1 MDKVQPSQSRTI
13 TTYTYSDTR
22 GSNRTRT
29 ATYQTGSNRISYSDG
44 KRLPTGRWPW
54 KACVHQSQNS
64 LQPILATEGYTMKWP
79 KDRPPYSRTVSGVLL
94 DTSSAP
100 AAPNREWDRSTL
112 QAVLDQVDLNS
123 TENVLLY
130 SGVVQAV
137 PLLGSVFKLNSILRK
152 LSKKLSSDLRKKPF
166 TTVLKTAISL
176 DFIDR
181 FVISPTIDDARK
193 FQDACD
199 YVLRVIQTARDRN
212 AHRFALNSASTEV
225 VSETEST
232 SWRGVSGNLFE
243 HQVRTKRR
251 QTVTSKAF
259 MLLEARYDMLA
270 VDPIKFWAQR
280 VGLTRPLDS
289 VWDLVPFSFIVDY
302 FTRAGDFI
310 DHLSD
315 KMSDVE
321 GLRGRI
327 TAIHDLWG
335 TLLCKGERTSEV
347 IKSQGGPWVPSD
359 AVMEGKYI
367 RPGKS
372 TCRNVYFSRFRIPDP
387 WTALSSLQRDENWG
401 RLNLSLSSTRRRTIA
416 ELVIQAKL

>member
-1 MDKVQPSQSRTI
+1 
-13 TTYTYSDTR
+13 
-22 GSNRTRT
+22 
-29 ATYQTGSNRISYSDG
+29 
-44 KRLPTGRWPW
+44 
-54 KACVHQSQNS
+54 
-64 LQPILATEGYTMKWP
+64 
-79 KDRPPYSRTVSGVLL
+79 
-94 DTSSAP
+94 
-100 AAPNREWDRSTL
+100 
-112 QAVLDQVDLNS
+112 LDQIDLNS
-123 TENVLLY
+123 SENVLLY

-137 PLLGSVFKLNSILRK
+137 PLLGSVFKLNSILRQ
-152 LSKKLSSDLRKKPF
+152 LSKKLSKEFRKKPF
-166 TTVLKTAISL
+166 TTVLKSAISL

-181 FVISPTIDDARK
+181 FVISPTLDDARK

-212 AHRFALNSASTEV
+212 AHQFALNSASTEV
-225 VSETEST
+225 VSETEGT
-232 SWRGVSGNLFE
+232 SWRGVSGDLFE
-243 HQVRTKRR
+243 HQVHTLRR

-259 MLLEARYDMLA
+259 MLLEARYDLLA

-289 VWDLVPFSFIVDY
+289 VWDLVPFSFVVDY

-335 TLLCKGERTSEV
+335 THLCKGERISKV
-347 IKSQGGPWVPSD
+347 IKSQGGPWVPRD

-367 RPGKS
+367 RPGVS
-372 TCRNVYFSRFRIPDP
+372 TCRNTYFSRFRVPDP
-387 WTALSSLQRDENWG
+387 WTALSSLQRDESWG
-401 RLNLSLSSTRRRTIA
+401 KLNLSLSSTRKRTIA
-416 ELVIQAKL
+416 ELIIQAKL

>member
-1 MDKVQPSQSRTI
+1 
-13 TTYTYSDTR
+13 
-22 GSNRTRT
+22 
-29 ATYQTGSNRISYSDG
+29 
-44 KRLPTGRWPW
+44 
-54 KACVHQSQNS
+54 
-64 LQPILATEGYTMKWP
+64 LQPILATEGYTMVWP
-79 KDRPPYSRTVSGVLL
+79 RERPPYSRTVSGVLL
-94 DTSSAP
+94 DTSPAPSAP
-100 AAPNREWDRSTL
+100 LRSWDQSTL

-130 SGVVQAV
+130 SGIVQAV
-137 PLLGSVFKLNSILRK
+137 PLLGSVFKLNSILRQ
-152 LSKKLSSDLRKKPF
+152 LSKKLSKGLRKKPF

-181 FVISPTIDDARK
+181 FVISPTLDDARK

-212 AHRFALNSASTEV
+212 AHRFALKSSSTEV
-225 VSETEST
+225 VSESEST
-232 SWRGVSGNLFE
+232 SWRGVSGDLFE
-243 HQVRTKRR
+243 HKVLTKCR

-259 MLLEARYDMLA
+259 MLLEARYDLLA
-270 VDPIKFWAQR
+270 IDPIKFWAQR

-347 IKSQGGPWVPSD
+347 VKSQGGPWVPRD
-359 AVMEGKYI
+359 ARMEGKYI

-372 TCRNVYFSRFRIPDP
+372 TCRNTYFSRFRVPDP
-387 WTALSSLQRDENWG
+387 WSALSSLQRDENWG
-401 RLNLSLSSTRRRTIA
+401 KLNLSLSSTRKRTIA
-416 ELVIQAKL
+416 ELIIQAKL

>member
-1 MDKVQPSQSRTI
+1 MDKVKPSTSRTV
-13 TTYTYSDTR
+13 TYYTYSDTR
-22 GSNRTRT
+22 GQTNNLTT
-29 ATYQTGSNRISYSDG
+29 TYQTGEDRISYDDG
-44 KRLPTGRWPW
+44 ERLPSGHWPW
-54 KACVHQSQNS
+54 KRCVHTTSNY
-64 LQPILATEGYTMKWP
+64 LQPILATEGYSLVWP
-79 KDRPPYSRTVSGVLL
+79 RERPPYSRTVSGVLL

-100 AAPNREWDRSTL
+100 SAPTRNWDQSTL

-130 SGVVQAV
+130 SGIVQAV
-137 PLLGSVFKLNSILRK
+137 PLLGSVFKLNSILRR
-152 LSKKLSSDLRKKPF
+152 LSKKLSKGLRKKPF

-181 FVISPTIDDARK
+181 FVISPTLDDARK

-212 AHRFALNSASTEV
+212 AHRFALKSSSTEV
-225 VSETEST
+225 ISESEST
-232 SWRGVSGNLFE
+232 SWRGVSGDLFE
-243 HQVRTKRR
+243 HKVLTKRR

-259 MLLEARYDMLA
+259 MLLEARYDLLA
-270 VDPIKFWAQR
+270 IDPIKFWAQR

-289 VWDLVPFSFIVDY
+289 VWDLVPFSFVVDY

-335 TLLCKGERTSEV
+335 TLLCQGERTSEV
-347 IKSQGGPWVPSD
+347 VKSQGGPWVPSD
-359 AVMEGKYI
+359 ARMEGKYI
-367 RPGKS
+367 RPGRS
-372 TCRNVYFSRFRIPDP
+372 TCRNTYFSRFHVSDP
-387 WTALSSLQRDENWG
+387 WSALSSLQRDENWG
-401 RLNLSLSSTRRRTIA
+401 KLNLSLSSTRKRTIA
-416 ELVIQAKL
+416 ELIIQAKL